1 MVSRVEALGTG
12 VAIALDA
19 EVAERFGLAQG
30 AEVEVVVED
39 DRIVV
44 IPKRSRAARL
54 AAAAEEVL
62 SGHDETFRRL
72 AQ

>member
-1 MVSRVEALGTG
+1 MVSRVAALGTG

-30 AEVEVVVED
+30 AEVEVVVEE

-62 SGHDETFRRL
+62 AGHDETFRRL